1 MVTIEIENLLA
12 AVMLM
17 GAFVGMI
24 VRIVNQGK
32 TERTKIE
39 NPQPEKPSMMS
50 VASVVQFTKDV
61 TGMIVNEIMT
71 MVLGAPVV
79 KTAVEKINPT
89 DTLPITNSEIDKLKD
104 EIENIKNDVT
114 LFLPHVNKNQEA
126 FREEIEKLL
135 DAAMCPTELREK
147 CIEHFLEIKK
157 VINGHL
163 N

>member
-1 MVTIEIENLLA
+1 MLA
-12 AVMLM
+12 

-79 KTAVEKINPT
+79 KTAMEKINPS
-89 DTLPITNSEIDKLKD
+89 DTLPHTISEVDKLKD
-104 EIENIKNDVT
+104 QIANLQND
-114 LFLPHVNKNQEA
+114 FGIMQPFFNQEM
-126 FREEIEKLL
+126 EHYQKEITKFV
-135 DAAMCPTELREK
+135 DASSCPPELREK
-147 CIEHFLEIKK
+147 CIQYFLEIKK
-157 VINGHL
+157 VINGETKE
-163 N
+163 NPIIE